1 MPKNKEGIYEVL
13 HKTITGILIPVVFYL
28 LGQIGAVQK
37 DLNTFQVKVAA
48 EYSRNEQV
56 VRIENKIDDLRLII
70 IKTYQGEDH
79 ARKSN

>member
-1 MPKNKEGIYEVL
+1 MPKTKEGIYEVL

-28 LGQIGAVQK
+28 LGQIGEVQK

-70 IKTYQGEDH
+70 IKNMQGEDH